1 MAYDGEFTINTT
13 IRVSDASSK
22 LKSLQSQLNATARR
36 AENLQAKMDELKSAQ
51 IPTDAFKNLQV
62 ELEKAQ
68 KELDQLIEK
77 EKSMTDMGLDF
88 GSQWDSLIMK
98 EADVS
103 DHIDAIKTRMQSLKE
118 SGGAYADPTQSVK
131 YKSLEADIQNC
142 ADKTAVLNKRLE
154 ETARK
159 EAEAGNTGSQSMKK
173 LSNSIDQTTGHV
185 RKMNSGIVGMLG
197 RMIMFSVAFRAFSAI
212 TQSVKDGIG
221 NLAQYSE
228 PFNGTISEFVSALAT
243 LQNALVTAFAPI
255 ISVCLPYITQLINW
269 ISKACTAVSKF
280 FALLQGKSTYT
291 RAVKQQKDYAASLKD
306 TAKAAKQSAKE
317 VGKSLAQFDQLNIL
331 QDNSSK
337 DSGNSGS
344 GGTSSGGGGSMFE
357 EVPLTEKDFAWM
369 EAVKA
374 KLKDLLWYALAIG
387 AAVLAWKIGSLFTSD
402 LSMLAGLAM
411 IAGGAVLFVKGAFD
425 AWNNGVDWQNLI
437 EMLTGTGLIV
447 GGLGLAFG
455 ATAAAVGGFIAG
467 IALCVIAIHDMLE
480 NGINLKNSL
489 LLIAGVFATV
499 SAVAGFAVGSI
510 AALVTGLV
518 LAVIKDWENFK
529 QRVVEPIKEWGAE
542 LLANFE
548 QIGNGVKE
556 IFSGI
561 SEFFQGIFTLNCEK
575 AWDGLTRAFQGM
587 CDILSGSFKATVN
600 LISGLLNT
608 IYNAITGVLNA
619 VIRAI
624 NSIHFTVPEW
634 VPGIG
639 GKSWKGLSIPTI
651 PKINI
656 PYLAN
661 GAVFKGGNPY
671 MAVVNDQPAGQTNIE
686 APLDT
691 IKQGL
696 AEVMAS
702 KGGGNVTVE
711 LVGDAKGLFTAVV
724 KQNKKNTMI
733 TGKNVLAT

>member
-13 IRVSDASSK
+13 IRVNDASSK

-36 AENLQAKMDELKSAQ
+36 ALNLKAKMDELKSAQ
-51 IPTDAFKNLQV
+51 IPTEEYKKLQI
-62 ELEKAQ
+62 ELDSAQ
-68 KELDQLIEK
+68 KELEQLIEK

-88 GSQWDSLIMK
+88 GSQWEELIMK
-98 EADVS
+98 EADAA
-103 DHIDAIKTRMQSLKE
+103 DHIDAIKAKMQSLKE
-118 SGGAYADPTQSVK
+118 SGGAHEDLTQTTK
-131 YKSLEADIQNC
+131 FKSYEAELENC

-159 EAEAGNTGSQSMKK
+159 EAEVGNTGAKSMRSFADNIDKASKK
-173 LSNSIDQTTGHV
+173 TKSF
-185 RKMNSGIVGMLG
+185 NSGMVGMLG
-197 RMIMFSVAFRAFSAI
+197 RMILFSVAFRAFSAI
-212 TQSVKDGIG
+212 GNAAKEGIG
-221 NLAQYSE
+221 NFAQYSE
-228 PFNGTISEFVSALAT
+228 PFNGTISNFVSALTT
-243 LQNALVTAFAPI
+243 LQNALITAFAPI
-255 ISVCLPYITQLINW
+255 ISVCLPYLTKLIDW
-269 ISKACTAVSKF
+269 ISSACTAVSKF
-280 FALLQGKSTYT
+280 IALLQGKSTYT
-291 RAVKQQKDYAASLKD
+291 RAIKQQKNYAASLKD

-317 VGKSLAQFDQLNIL
+317 VSKSLAQFDQLNIL

-337 DSGNSGS
+337 DSSSSDGS
-344 GGTSSGGGGSMFE
+344 GATSGGGGAMFE
-357 EVPLTEKDFAWM
+357 EVPLTEKDFEWM
-369 EAVKA
+369 DAVKA

-402 LSMLAGLAM
+402 LSKLAGLAM

-455 ATAAAVGGFIAG
+455 ATAAAIGGFIAG
-467 IALCVIAIHDMLE
+467 IALCIVAIHDMME

-489 LLIAGVFATV
+489 LLIAGVFTAV
-499 SAVAGFAVGSI
+499 SAVAGFAVGTI

-529 QRVVEPIKEWGAE
+529 ERVWEPMKEWGKA

-561 SEFFQGIFTLNCEK
+561 AEFFEGVFTLDCEK
-575 AWDGLTRAFQGM
+575 AWNGLTKAFQGV
-587 CDILSGSFKATVN
+587 CDILAGSFKATVN
-600 LISGLLNT
+600 VISGLLNT

-624 NSIHFTVPEW
+624 NGIHFNVPDW

-661 GAVFKGGNPY
+661 GAVFPGGSPY

-691 IKQGL
+691 IKQGV